1 MALAE
6 TRTPTAQPG
15 RTGDYDRIRL
25 APLTGTLGAEVDGVD
40 LGDVD
45 DDTFAELHRAFLE
58 HKVLFFRDQHCSTA
72 DHVAF
77 GRRWGDLEVHP
88 FIAGHPEHPEV
99 LILESTGDKPN
110 AAESWHSDVTFRACP
125 SLGSILRGRI
135 IPAVGRR
142 HRVGRHGAGLRRP
155 VRPDQGPDRGQGG
168 RALDGEGL
176 RPVAWPPTQRAE
188 ALEEFPPQRHP
199 VVRTHPETGRRCLFV
214 NGPFT
219 VRIDDMDPAE
229 GDQLLRR
236 LITQPSVPQYQCR
249 FRWRPDSVAMWDN
262 RCTQHYAVPDFYPQH
277 RRMERVTVVGD
288 RPR

>member
-6 TRTPTAQPG
+6 TPAATTTHDPRDG
-15 RTGDYDRIRL
+15 YERIRL
-25 APLTGTLGAEVDGVD
+25 APLTGTLGAEVEGVD

-45 DDTFAELHRAFLE
+45 EDTFAELHRAFLD

-88 FIAGHPEHPEV
+88 FIAGHPDHSEV

-135 IPAVGRR
+135 IPPVGGDT
-142 HRVGRHGAGLRRP
+142 VWA
-155 VRPDQGPDRGQGG
+155 DME
-168 RALDGEGL
+168 RAYEGL
-176 RPVAWPPTQRAE
+176 SDRIKSQIEGRMAVHSMEKVFGRGMTPDERAR
-188 ALEEFPPQRHP
+188 ALEEYPPQRHP

-219 VRIDDMDPAE
+219 VRIEDMEPE
-229 GDQLLRR
+229 ESDQLLRR

-249 FRWRPDSVAMWDN
+249 FRWQPDSVAMWDN
-262 RCTQHYAVPDFYPQH
+262 RCTQHYAVPDFYPHH